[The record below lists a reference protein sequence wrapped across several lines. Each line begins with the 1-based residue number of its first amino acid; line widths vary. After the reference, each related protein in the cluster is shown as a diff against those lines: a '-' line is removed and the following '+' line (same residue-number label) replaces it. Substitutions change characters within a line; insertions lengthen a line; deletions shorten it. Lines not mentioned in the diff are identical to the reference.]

1 MLARPPT
8 SLASH
13 LSPNTLLGV
22 DDPRGVPRLPAG
34 RGDAQHPPGLAT
46 GESPLPFRAR
56 RSCRPVGFE
65 PPLAATCRYLGPTL
79 SCPPPPPPRSTH
91 LPRRPPP
98 PPGPCPA
105 PPGIPPPRRP
115 LPGAVVL
122 ADLLFPS
129 QTPRVCPGKQ
139 FGRWIKSTR
148 ASPSLEAGFPS

>member
-79 SCPPPPPPRSTH
+79 SCPPPPR
-91 LPRRPPP
+91 
-98 PPGPCPA
+98 PGPHTSPGGRRLRPVPA
-105 PPGIPPPRRP
+105 RP
-115 LPGAVVL
+115 H
-122 ADLLFPS
+122 
-129 QTPRVCPGKQ
+129 
-139 FGRWIKSTR
+139 R
-148 ASPSLEAGFPS
+148 ASHRPAGRSQELSSWLTCCFLRKLQEFVLESSLGGG